1 MDSQLQITQM
11 RLFKGYH
18 RYLDT
23 KLAFLSIASWTCN
36 VQLLNKQTKKNSRF
50 N

>member
-1 MDSQLQITQM
+1 MESQLQITQM
-11 RLFKGYH
+11 RLFKGYP

-23 KLAFLSIASWTCN
+23 KLAFLSIASSLCN